1 MKKILFLSLISFLFV
16 ACSSEKTDN
25 AQVELGL
32 QSWTCRNMSF
42 EETVLFAAKSGIK
55 YVEFFR
61 GHIDPAA
68 PEEENLRKK
77 AFLEQNGVVAY
88 SIGVSRT
95 SMDKEENRKLFEVA
109 KLFGMEVVVVE
120 PKNMAE
126 WDNLEELV
134 KEYDIKLAIHNHG
147 TGTVYGNPAT
157 VKEVLAA
164 RDPRI
169 GVCMDIGWVVAAGHD
184 PLETYKGYNGR
195 VSDMHFKDKKVE
207 QKDGKPVPVDTLIGE
222 GDAGFIALF
231 DEMKRTAWKGVIAI
245 ETDSKAFQEDPT
257 ELVEGAKA
265 FFKTHMESDSR
276 PPATPRAM
284 SY

>member
-1 MKKILFLSLISFLFV
+1 MKNYLFFSLLSILLLGC
-16 ACSSEKTDN
+16 AAEKAEQAD
-25 AQVELGL
+25 VKLGL
-32 QSWTCRNMSF
+32 QSWTCRNMTF
-42 EETVLFAAKSGIK
+42 EETVLFAKKSGIK

-61 GHIDPAA
+61 GHIDPNA
-68 PEEENLRKK
+68 PEAENLVKK
-77 AFLEQNGVVAY
+77 AFLEEHGVVAY

-109 KLFGMEVVVVE
+109 KLFGMKVVVVE
-120 PKNMAE
+120 PKNMDE

-147 TGTVYGNPAT
+147 TGTVYGDPAT
-157 VKEVLAA
+157 VKGVLAE
-164 RDPRI
+164 RDERI

-195 VSDMHFKDKKVE
+195 VADMHFKDKKVE
-207 QKDGKPVPVDTLIGE
+207 DVDGKPTPIDTFIGE
-222 GDAGFIALF
+222 GHAGFVPLF

-245 ETDSKAFQEDPT
+245 ETDSKEFQKDPT

-265 FFKTHMESDSR
+265 FFGEHFDH
-276 PPATPRAM
+276 
-284 SY
+284 

>member
-1 MKKILFLSLISFLFV
+1 MKKCLLLLLITSLLFGC
-16 ACSSEKTDN
+16 AAEKADTADIK
-25 AQVELGL
+25 LGL

-42 EETVLFAAKSGIK
+42 EETVLFAKKSGIK

-61 GHIDPAA
+61 AHIDPDASEA
-68 PEEENLRKK
+68 ENLVKK
-77 AFLEQNGVVAY
+77 AFLEEHGVVAY

-95 SMDKEENRKLFEVA
+95 STDKEENRKLFEVA

-120 PKNMAE
+120 PKNMEE

-147 TGTVYGNPAT
+147 AGTVYGDPAT
-157 VKEVLAA
+157 VKQVLAE
-164 RDPRI
+164 RDKRI

-195 VSDMHFKDKKVE
+195 VSDMHFKDKKLVE
-207 QKDGKPVPVDTLIGE
+207 QDGKQVPVDTLIGE
-222 GDAGFIALF
+222 GDASFVPLF
-231 DEMKRTAWKGVIAI
+231 DEMKRSAWKGVIAI
-245 ETDSKAFQEDPT
+245 ETDSKEFQKDPT

-265 FFKTHMESDSR
+265 FFAKHVGE
-276 PPATPRAM
+276 
-284 SY
+284 